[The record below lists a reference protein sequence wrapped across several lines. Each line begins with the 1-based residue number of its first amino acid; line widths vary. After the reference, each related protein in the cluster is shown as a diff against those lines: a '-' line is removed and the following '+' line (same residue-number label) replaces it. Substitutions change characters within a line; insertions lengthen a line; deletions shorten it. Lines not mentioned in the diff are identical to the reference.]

1 MKSLLD
7 QMGLERAHALMTEA
21 THKAI
26 ANAHGLAVTVSIDGE
41 LRRVQPGGHAAPM
54 TAQDSRQKAADEHG
68 DSSSWLA
75 QRG

>member
-7 QMGLERAHALMTEA
+7 QIGLERAHALMAEA

-26 ANAHGLAVTVSIDGE
+26 AKAHVHGLAVTVSIDGE

-54 TAQDSRQKAADEHG
+54 TIQDGRQKAADAHG
-68 DSSSWLA
+68 DSSN
-75 QRG
+75 